1 MSRTIKEIQNQIA
14 ADLQSRTDL
23 KLSASG
29 VAEWRLWVY
38 VVAAAIYTF
47 ELVLELFR
55 QEIDTLTNKITP
67 GTVRWYAE
75 MCYRFQDKHEL
86 LFDEKTAML
95 YYAKDDEPARIVK
108 IVAISEKQN
117 SLLIKAAKI
126 DNAGKIIPLTLEEKY
141 NFTAY
146 IDAVKFAGVQTDVI
160 STTEDKI
167 RYRLQ
172 VWFDP
177 AMPNT
182 LVRENIEKALN
193 EFKAAQG
200 FDSMIYAQKLTDAVM
215 ATAGVI
221 TCKLVSLERKGT
233 SDADFKPIDIFSE
246 LESGYFE
253 YDADNSDLELNS
265 IKDLKA

>member
-1 MSRTIKEIQNQIA
+1 MSRTIKEIQEQA
-14 ADLQSRTDL
+14 TATLRGQTDI
-23 KLSASG
+23 KLSTSA
-29 VAEWRLWVY
+29 VAEWRLWTY
-38 VVAAAIYTF
+38 VTAAVIHSF
-47 ELVLELFR
+47 ELILDMFR

-75 MCYRFQDKHEL
+75 MCYRFQNKHEL

-108 IVAISEKQN
+108 IVAISERQN

-126 DNAGKIIPLTLEEKY
+126 DNTGKIIPLTLEEKY

-146 IDAVKFAGVQTDVI
+146 IDAIKFAGVQTDVI

-167 RYRLQ
+167 RYNLQ

-177 AMPNT
+177 AIPNT
-182 LVRENIEKALN
+182 LVRENITKALN
-193 EFKAAQG
+193 KFKAAQG
-200 FDSMIYAQKLTDAVM
+200 FDSMIYSQKLTDTVM
-215 ATAGVI
+215 ATAGVV
-221 TCKLVSLERKGT
+221 TCKLASLERKGT
-233 SDADFKPIDIFSE
+233 SDAEFKPIDVFSE

-253 YDADNSDLELNS
+253 YSDDSVLELNS

>member
-1 MSRTIKEIQNQIA
+1 MARTINEIQTEMITAIQA
-14 ADLQSRTDL
+14 QTGL
-23 KLSASG
+23 KLSTSK
-29 VAEWRLWVY
+29 VAEWRLWTY
-38 VVAAAIYTF
+38 VFAVAIHTF
-47 ELVLELFR
+47 EIILDLFR
-55 QEIDTLTNKITP
+55 TEINALTNKITP

-75 MCYRFQDKHEL
+75 MAYRFQNGHEL

-95 YYAKDDEPARIVK
+95 YYPVEDPAARIVK
-108 IVAISEKQN
+108 IVAISEKE
-117 SLLIKAAKI
+117 SGLLVKAAKLNPQGRI
-126 DNAGKIIPLTLEEKY
+126 EPLTLEEKY

-146 IDAVKFAGVQTDVI
+146 IDAIKFAGVQTDVI
-160 STTEDKI
+160 STTEDNI
-167 RYRLQ
+167 RYHLQ

-177 AMPNT
+177 AIPNT
-182 LVRENIEKALN
+182 LVRENIGKSLN

-233 SDADFKPIDIFSE
+233 SDADFKPIDVFSE

-253 YDADNSDLELNS
+253 YAEDSILELNS
-265 IKDLKA
+265 IKDLKS

>member
-1 MSRTIKEIQNQIA
+1 MRTIKEIQEQAIA
-14 ADLQSRTDL
+14 SLKSLTNI
-23 KLSASG
+23 KLSTST
-29 VAEWRLWVY
+29 VAEWRLWTY
-38 VVAAAIYTF
+38 VTAGAIHAF
-47 ELVLELFR
+47 EIILDMFR

-95 YYAKDDEPARIVK
+95 YYAKDDEGARIVK

-126 DNAGKIIPLTLEEKY
+126 DNTGKIIPLTLEEKY

-146 IDAVKFAGVQTDVI
+146 IDAIKFAGVQMDVI

-167 RYRLQ
+167 RYQLQ

-182 LVRENIEKALN
+182 LVRENIVKALD

-200 FDSMIYAQKLTDAVM
+200 FDSMIYSQKLVDAVM
-215 ATAGVI
+215 ATSGVI

-233 SDADFKPIDIFSE
+233 SDADFKPIDVFSE

-253 YDADNSDLELNS
+253 YAEDSTLELNS

>member
-1 MSRTIKEIQNQIA
+1 MRTIKEIQEQAISSLKSLTNI
-14 ADLQSRTDL
+14 
-23 KLSASG
+23 KLSTSA
-29 VAEWRLWVY
+29 VAEWRLWTY
-38 VVAAAIYTF
+38 VTAGAIHAF
-47 ELVLELFR
+47 EIILDMFR

-95 YYAKDDEPARIVK
+95 YYAKDDEAARIVK

-126 DNAGKIIPLTLEEKY
+126 DNTGKIIPLTLEEKY

-146 IDAVKFAGVQTDVI
+146 IDAIKFAGVQTDVI

-182 LVRENIEKALN
+182 LVRENIVKALD

-200 FDSMIYAQKLTDAVM
+200 FDSMIYSQKLVDAVM
-215 ATAGVI
+215 ATSGVI

-233 SDADFKPIDIFSE
+233 SDADFKPIDVFSE

-253 YDADNSDLELNS
+253 YAEDSSLELNS

>member
-1 MSRTIKEIQNQIA
+1 MRTIKEIQEQAICS
-14 ADLQSRTDL
+14 LKSLTTL
-23 KLSASG
+23 KLSTSA
-29 VAEWRLWVY
+29 VAEWRLWTY
-38 VVAAAIYTF
+38 VTAGAIHAF
-47 ELVLELFR
+47 EIILDMFR

-95 YYAKDDEPARIVK
+95 YYAKDDEAARIVK

-117 SLLIKAAKI
+117 SLLIKAAKV
-126 DNAGKIIPLTLEEKY
+126 DNTGKIIPLTLEEKY

-146 IDAVKFAGVQTDVI
+146 IDAIKFAGVQADVI

-200 FDSMIYAQKLTDAVM
+200 FDSMIYSQKLVDAVM
-215 ATAGVI
+215 ATSGVI

-233 SDADFKPIDIFSE
+233 SDADFKVIDVFSE

-253 YDADNSDLELNS
+253 YAGDSTLELNS
-265 IKDLKA
+265 IKDLKV

>member
-1 MSRTIKEIQNQIA
+1 MRTIKEIQEQAISS
-14 ADLQSRTDL
+14 LKSLTTL
-23 KLSASG
+23 KLSTSA
-29 VAEWRLWVY
+29 VAEWRLWTY
-38 VVAAAIYTF
+38 VTAGAIHAF
-47 ELVLELFR
+47 EIILDMFR

-95 YYAKDDEPARIVK
+95 YYAKDDEAARIVK

-126 DNAGKIIPLTLEEKY
+126 DNTGKIIPLTLEEKY

-146 IDAVKFAGVQTDVI
+146 IDAIKFAGVQTDVI

-182 LVRENIEKALN
+182 LVRENIVKALD

-200 FDSMIYAQKLTDAVM
+200 FDSMIYSQKLVDAVM
-215 ATAGVI
+215 ATSGVI

-233 SDADFKPIDIFSE
+233 SDADFKAIDVFSE

-253 YDADNSDLELNS
+253 YADDSTLELNS

>member
-1 MSRTIKEIQNQIA
+1 MRTIKEIQEQAISSLKSLTNI
-14 ADLQSRTDL
+14 
-23 KLSASG
+23 KLSTSA
-29 VAEWRLWVY
+29 VAEWRLWTY
-38 VVAAAIYTF
+38 VTAGAIHAF
-47 ELVLELFR
+47 EIILDMFR

-95 YYAKDDEPARIVK
+95 YYAKDDEAARIVK

-126 DNAGKIIPLTLEEKY
+126 DNTGKIIPLTLEEKY

-146 IDAVKFAGVQTDVI
+146 IDAIKFAGVQTDVI

-182 LVRENIEKALN
+182 LVRENIVKALD

-200 FDSMIYAQKLTDAVM
+200 FDSMIYSQKLVDAVM
-215 ATAGVI
+215 ATSGVI

-233 SDADFKPIDIFSE
+233 SDADFKAIDVFSE

-253 YDADNSDLELNS
+253 YADNSTLELNS

>member
-1 MSRTIKEIQNQIA
+1 MRTIKEIQEQAIVTLKSLTNI
-14 ADLQSRTDL
+14 
-23 KLSASG
+23 KLSTSA
-29 VAEWRLWVY
+29 VAEWRLWTY
-38 VVAAAIYTF
+38 VTAGAIHAF
-47 ELVLELFR
+47 EIILDMFR

-95 YYAKDDEPARIVK
+95 YYAKDDEAARIVK

-126 DNAGKIIPLTLEEKY
+126 DNTGKIIPLTLEEKY

-146 IDAVKFAGVQTDVI
+146 IDAIKFAGVQTDVI

-182 LVRENIEKALN
+182 LVRENIVKALD

-200 FDSMIYAQKLTDAVM
+200 FDSMIYSQKLVDAVM
-215 ATAGVI
+215 ATSGVI

-233 SDADFKPIDIFSE
+233 SDADFKAIDVFSE

-253 YDADNSDLELNS
+253 YAEDSSLELNS

>member
-1 MSRTIKEIQNQIA
+1 MRTIKEIQEQAIVSLKSLTNI
-14 ADLQSRTDL
+14 
-23 KLSASG
+23 KLSTSA
-29 VAEWRLWVY
+29 VAEWRLWTY
-38 VVAAAIYTF
+38 VTAGAIHAF
-47 ELVLELFR
+47 EIILDMFR

-95 YYAKDDEPARIVK
+95 YYAKDDEAARIVK

-126 DNAGKIIPLTLEEKY
+126 DNTGKIIPLTLEEKY

-146 IDAVKFAGVQTDVI
+146 IDAIKFAGVQTDVI

-182 LVRENIEKALN
+182 LVRENIVKALD

-200 FDSMIYAQKLTDAVM
+200 FDSMIYSQKLVDAVM
-215 ATAGVI
+215 ATSGVI

-233 SDADFKPIDIFSE
+233 SDADFKAIDVFSE

-253 YDADNSDLELNS
+253 YADDSTLELNS